1 MKHVGL
7 ARRAGIGNRAASAV
21 NGLLLSLFAV
31 LCLLPFLYVLAASFS
46 QETELLKHTFIIFP
60 VGFTL
65 KNYIYVLTISPTIPR
80 SLLVSIFVTV
90 AGTALNLFVTA
101 LMAYPLAHTHMI
113 GYKIIMPLVI
123 FTLVFGGGMIP
134 SYILVMKLGM
144 LNTYWSII
152 LPTCVT
158 AYNLII
164 FISFF
169 KAIPKEL
176 EEASKIDGCNDL
188 RIWFQIILPV
198 SKPLLATFALMFA
211 VGYWNSWFN
220 FVLYISDSTMWPIQ
234 VALKQ
239 IMATATGMQNDL
251 ADYVPPSD
259 IISYCVIIISTV
271 PILCVYP
278 FLQKYFAKGIM
289 IGSVKG

>member
-1 MKHVGL
+1 MQHTVSAKRIH
-7 ARRAGIGNRAASAV
+7 IGSGV
-21 NGLLLSLFAV
+21 FSVINGLLLIVFAV

-46 QETELLKHTFIIFP
+46 QQSELIKHTFIIFP

-65 KNYIYVLTISPTIPR
+65 KNYTYVLTINPTIPR
-80 SLLVSIFVTV
+80 SLLVSVFVTV
-90 AGTALNLFVTA
+90 TGTVLNLLVTS
-101 LMAYPLAHTHMI
+101 LMAYPLAHTRMF
-113 GYKIIMPLVI
+113 GYKVIMPLVI

-134 SYILVMKLGM
+134 TYILIMKLGM
-144 LNTYWSII
+144 LNTYWSIL
-152 LPTCVT
+152 LPSCVT

-169 KAIPKEL
+169 KSIPKEL
-176 EEASKIDGCNDL
+176 EEASKIDGCNEL
-188 RIWFQIILPV
+188 RTWFQIILPV
-198 SKPLLATFALMFA
+198 SKPLLATFTLMFA

-234 VALKQ
+234 VALRQ
-239 IMATATGMQNDL
+239 VMATATGMQNDL
-251 ADYVPPSD
+251 TDYVPPSD

-278 FLQKYFAKGIM
+278 FLQKYFAKGMM